1 MRFGSL
7 GLFIISAQL
16 GGDPAYLGPAICFA
30 VFDLV
35 IMLLVAVV
43 LQRIGGRV
51 ARVA

>member
-7 GLFIISAQL
+7 GLFIISTQL

-35 IMLLVAVV
+35 LMLLIAVT
-43 LQRIGGRV
+43 LQRIPRPV